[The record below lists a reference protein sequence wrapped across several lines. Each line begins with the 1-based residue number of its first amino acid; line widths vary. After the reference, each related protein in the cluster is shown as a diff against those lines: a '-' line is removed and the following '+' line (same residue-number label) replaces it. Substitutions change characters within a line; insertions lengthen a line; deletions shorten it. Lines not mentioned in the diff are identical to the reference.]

1 MPFPDRVRALTEA
14 NAAILP
20 SMLLCDFGHLAR
32 EIEQLVEVGVDGFH
46 WDVMDGEFV
55 PNLTYGMPI
64 VAAARQ
70 ATDLPLDV
78 HLMIAH
84 PGRYVRAFAE
94 AGADVVT
101 FHVEARDDPAEVL
114 TAIHRHGMAAGL
126 ACNPATPLSQIE
138 PYLDQCD
145 LVLVMSVPAGFGGQ
159 PFDRSALSK
168 LAALRQWAAAE
179 HHVLEI
185 DGGIHTGTVADAVA
199 HGADWLVVGSAI
211 FRSDN
216 YESSVQ
222 QLRRTAEP
230 ALAARLST
238 GTQ

>member
-1 MPFPDRVRALTEA
+1 MPFPDRVRALSEA
-14 NAAILP
+14 RAAILP

-32 EIEQLVEVGVDGFH
+32 EIERLVEVGVDGFH

-70 ATDLPLDV
+70 VTDLPLDV

-94 AGADVVT
+94 AGADIVT

-114 TAIHRHGMAAGL
+114 AAIHREGMAAGL
-126 ACNPATPLSQIE
+126 ACNPATPLSRIE
-138 PYLDQCD
+138 PYLDKCD
-145 LVLVMSVPAGFGGQ
+145 VVLVMSVPAGFGGQ
-159 PFDRSALSK
+159 PFDRSALTK
-168 LAALRQWAAAE
+168 LAALRQWAAGE
-179 HHVLEI
+179 NRVLEI
-185 DGGIHTGTVADAVA
+185 DGGIHGETIADAVA
-199 HGADWLVVGSAI
+199 QGADWLVVGSAI

-216 YESSVQ
+216 YESSVK
-222 QLRRTAEP
+222 QLRRAAEP
-230 ALAARLST
+230 ALAARSST
-238 GTQ
+238 